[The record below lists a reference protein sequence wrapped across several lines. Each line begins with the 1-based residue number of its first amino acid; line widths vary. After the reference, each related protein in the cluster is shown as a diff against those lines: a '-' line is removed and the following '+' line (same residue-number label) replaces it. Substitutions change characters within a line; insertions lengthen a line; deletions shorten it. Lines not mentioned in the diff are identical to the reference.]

1 MKTIISLEDFISKI
15 KAVKKCDPGYMR
27 FYRGQP
33 VNKPIIPAVFRND
46 KLMQKE
52 SEIYYEILNRKPEEF
67 ANCKCSLDHLVKMQH
82 YGIPTR
88 LVDITSNPLIALYF
102 ACMRENT
109 KTNEFVPTVYYIDIP
124 IKLVKNYTSDSVTI
138 LSALA
143 RYDNTSKTDLLN
155 DIKTLNNVRETYRKF
170 ITNMEPDVRDYLA
183 SQVEDIKSTKEYDDL
198 EELMAGTLLLAPSCK
213 YKDLFFFNVDKT
225 FKEILNIIA
234 EAKFGSNIIDDAID
248 EALHS
253 IDNLRLLH
261 EVRQDKPYF
270 EDLMHIRTFNTIY
283 CVKPKLD
290 NPRIIKQ
297 NGAFL
302 IFPSNNVG
310 WGYIKS
316 NNLTIEKKNVK
327 SILADLE
334 LIDICKESLFN
345 EMDVVSSSIKKKYES
360 WVGGK

>member
-1 MKTIISLEDFISKI
+1 ML
-15 KAVKKCDPGYMR
+15 
-27 FYRGQP
+27 
-33 VNKPIIPAVFRND
+33 
-46 KLMQKE
+46 
-52 SEIYYEILNRKPEEF
+52 
-67 ANCKCSLDHLVKMQH
+67 
-82 YGIPTR
+82 
-88 LVDITSNPLIALYF
+88 
-102 ACMRENT
+102 
-109 KTNEFVPTVYYIDIP
+109 
-124 IKLVKNYTSDSVTI
+124 
-138 LSALA
+138 
-143 RYDNTSKTDLLN
+143 
-155 DIKTLNNVRETYRKF
+155 
-170 ITNMEPDVRDYLA
+170 
-183 SQVEDIKSTKEYDDL
+183 IKSSK
-198 EELMAGTLLLAPSCK
+198 K
-213 YKDLFFFNVDKT
+213 
-225 FKEILNIIA
+225 ILNIIA
-234 EAKFGSNIIDDAID
+234 EAQFFSNIDDAID

-302 IFPSNNVG
+302 IFPSNNVD

>member
-15 KAVKKCDPGYMR
+15 KAVKKCNPGYMR

-102 ACMRENT
+102 ACTRENT

-124 IKLVKNYTSDSVTI
+124 IGLVKNYTSDSVTI

-198 EELMAGTLLLAPSCK
+198 EELIAGTLLLTPSCK
-213 YKDLFFFNVDKT
+213 YKELFFFNVDK
-225 FKEILNIIA
+225 
-234 EAKFGSNIIDDAID
+234 
-248 EALHS
+248 
-253 IDNLRLLH
+253 
-261 EVRQDKPYF
+261 
-270 EDLMHIRTFNTIY
+270 
-283 CVKPKLD
+283 
-290 NPRIIKQ
+290 
-297 NGAFL
+297 
-302 IFPSNNVG
+302 IF
-310 WGYIKS
+310 
-316 NNLTIEKKNVK
+316 KKN
-327 SILADLE
+327 IE
-334 LIDICKESLFN
+334 YYC
-345 EMDVVSSSIKKKYES
+345 
-360 WVGGK
+360 